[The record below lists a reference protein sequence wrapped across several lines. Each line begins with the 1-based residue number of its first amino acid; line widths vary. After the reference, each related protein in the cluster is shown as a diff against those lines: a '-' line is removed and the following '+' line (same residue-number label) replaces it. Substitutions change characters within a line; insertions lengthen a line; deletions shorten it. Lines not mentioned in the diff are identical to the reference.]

1 MTDFDQ
7 FEGFMRN
14 YQDMVYSTAVRLLA
28 NPTDAEDVAQTV
40 FLKAYEHFATLAHS
54 TTAGGW
60 LKTVTT
66 NLCLNH
72 LARYRSR
79 WRLFSDLRS
88 HEDQESDFVES
99 VPAPD
104 SFEQGLAEADYR
116 RLLERAIAKLPAAQR
131 VPLVLFHFEDRPYE
145 DIARRLRVSLSKV
158 KTDIHRG
165 RLALKKY
172 LQPRLSGDAR
182 WDQPASAP
190 SAGASPQAQSAPPSA
205 RRTIPAGSPPIPEP
219 ASTCAKILKPLAHP
233 SMSYAV

>member
-1 MTDFDQ
+1 MTDSDQ

-28 NPTDAEDVAQTV
+28 NPTDAEDIAQTV
-40 FLKAYEHFATLAHS
+40 FLKAYEHFATLAPS

-72 LARYRSR
+72 LSRYRSR

-88 HEDQESDFVES
+88 PDDDEPEFLES
-99 VPAPD
+99 VAAPD
-104 SFEQGLAEADYR
+104 AFEQDLAAADYR
-116 RLLERAIAKLPAAQR
+116 RLLEQAIAKLPAAQR
-131 VPLVLFHFEDRPYE
+131 VPLVLFHFENRPYE
-145 DIARRLRVSLSKV
+145 DIARQLRVSLSKV

-172 LQPRLSGDAR
+172 LKSRLSGEER
-182 WDQPASAP
+182 WEEP
-190 SAGASPQAQSAPPSA
+190 SAAPACDSLNAKPGPVPPSA
-205 RRTIPAGSPPIPEP
+205 
-219 ASTCAKILKPLAHP
+219 PLANP
-233 SMSYAV
+233 SVSYAV